1 MLTIDTTRFGPLE
14 VAEEAVL
21 HFEEGLIGFPEM
33 RRFVAVPHA
42 DAAPFVWLQSVERA
56 DLAFLLLR
64 PEVVR
69 PDYAPPLPPDV
80 PSDAALWA
88 IVTVP
93 AGRAG
98 DMTVNLLGPV
108 AVWGNAARQLV
119 LDGDRFAAC
128 HRVFPAA
135 ERQQP
140 ATAAAA

>member
-33 RRFVAVPHA
+33 RQFAAVPHG
-42 DAAPFVWLQSVERA
+42 DGAPFVWLQSVERA

-64 PEVVR
+64 PHVVC
-69 PDYAPPLPPDV
+69 PGYAPPLPPDV
-80 PSDAALWA
+80 PFDATLWA

-93 AGRAG
+93 AGRAN
-98 DMTVNLLGPV
+98 DLTVNLLGPV

-119 LDGDRFAAC
+119 LDGDRYSAR
-128 HRVFPAA
+128 HRAFPAA